1 MNRAAAHS
9 RGFRLIVE
17 PTDTDLYGLRLEQT
31 NGSMATPPV
40 PIAAIRANDVE
51 GLVDALQFAI
61 KESKQ
66 PRTVLSAGRRKPII
80 LDESAGVRL
89 ALTLIAAEPITKRSR
104 REAILGG
111 VAAMSSEET
120 YYWFAKVTGSASA
133 RARRALRILL
143 ADDGRTGIT
152 G

>member
-1 MNRAAAHS
+1 VS
-9 RGFRLIVE
+9 II
-17 PTDTDLYGLRLEQT
+17 TLRP
-31 NGSMATPPV
+31 S
-40 PIAAIRANDVE
+40 DVE
-51 GLVDALQFAI
+51 GVTDALQLAV

-66 PRTVLSAGRRKPII
+66 ARTVLSSGRRKPII

-120 YYWFAKVTGSASA
+120 YYWFAKVTGSAAA

>member
-1 MNRAAAHS
+1 MNRAPT

-17 PTDTDLYGLRLEQT
+17 PVDTDLYGLRLEQT
-31 NGSMATPPV
+31 NGSSVSPPV
-40 PIAAIRANDVE
+40 SIITLRPSDVE
-51 GLVDALQFAI
+51 GVTDALQLAV

-66 PRTVLSAGRRKPII
+66 ARTVLSSGRRKPII

-120 YYWFAKVTGSASA
+120 YYWFAKVTGSAAA